1 MKARFKEQNKFL
13 SITLADALSGFF
25 SDDEND
31 RSIMIE
37 KWCILKNDSRKKDAS
52 THTKVIPTSDT
63 YSGNGIET
71 VFDADS
77 DYPSAFTKNDHPVP
91 IQIGSGPN
99 TYDRTGPSD
108 PSCGTG
114 LEFTWTDDQYR
125 NVILGLRAVSLLYS
139 Y

>member
-13 SITLADALSGFF
+13 SITLPDALSGFF
-25 SDDEND
+25 SDDKDD
-31 RSIMIE
+31 RDIMVKI
-37 KWCILKNDSRKKDAS
+37 WCTLKNDSRKKDAS
-52 THTKVIPTSDT
+52 TRTKVIPTSDT
-63 YSGNGIET
+63 YSNGTET

-77 DYPSAFTKNDHPVP
+77 DYPFVFTKDDHPVP

-114 LEFTWTDDQYR
+114 MEFTWTDDQYR